1 MTFIDLLKKSYKPK
15 PNKDPYRILI
25 FTSGGVIKEFINA
38 YIYGSINSEKEKN
51 NKLWLASRRY
61 YPNKAANGSIYIF
74 KTISLDLFEMI
85 VENFKPI
92 DSSDCKITARDESHI
107 SVEDEKPVETSASAE
122 SNPNQDHINTI

>member
-1 MTFIDLLKKSYKPK
+1 MKNSYKPK
-15 PNKDPYRILI
+15 SNKDPYRILI

-61 YPNKAANGSIYIF
+61 YPNKASNGSIYIF

-92 DSSDCKITARDESHI
+92 DLSYCKLNARGNSHI
-107 SVEDEKPVETSASAE
+107 PVEDEKPVETSASAE
-122 SNPNQDHINTI
+122 SNPNQDHIDTI